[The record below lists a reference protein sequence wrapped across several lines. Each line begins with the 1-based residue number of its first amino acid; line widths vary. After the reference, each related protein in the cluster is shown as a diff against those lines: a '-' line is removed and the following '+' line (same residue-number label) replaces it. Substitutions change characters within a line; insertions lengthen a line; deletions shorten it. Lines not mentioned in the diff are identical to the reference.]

1 MQAPQ
6 RAAPEAWPGGKP
18 LTLAELER
26 WGGGGGGGGGAGR
39 KAAAALHAAACG
51 AVGSVAAGAGLPPR
65 PTTGAAAAAGAGSA
79 GQGAPLNDPVPPQG
93 TAPVGTTACVSS
105 WRYVDHIGAAVRA
118 EPRIDGPRTE
128 HAVAPGSIFGV
139 SEERPGADGV
149 LYLRLA
155 DGRGWLFDSVPGVGV
170 LCARCADDGARAAPP
185 GQAVEGDAPGDGEQ
199 CSGGGGQVADMPA
212 FAPGDRVEY
221 NSASLGW
228 IPARVLQV
236 NVDGTYNLDCKPWV
250 RLERLRALAG
260 QHARCH
266 LAEAIPSL
274 SSSAVAGSGMMQS
287 RAVSLELFLSGTGMV
302 IRVHTLA
309 ALQTSFSCSA
319 FLRSVWVRLRLRHCL
334 VQRSW

>member
-260 QHARCH
+260 ALGKGDATSGQALARGSPSMKLPHCPDQSCTA
-266 LAEAIPSL
+266 AEGGKGSAL
-274 SSSAVAGSGMMQS
+274 SAVWRGS
-287 RAVSLELFLSGTGMV
+287 RLATISLVPYSGRGSKGETWN
-302 IRVHTLA
+302 L
-309 ALQTSFSCSA
+309 
-319 FLRSVWVRLRLRHCL
+319 
-334 VQRSW
+334 